1 MGGKI
6 LAMFTQLATDVFS
19 WLPTIRCIRGPECS
33 RSDAATLCFKPK
45 SNTEP
50 RVYCRCAP
58 GHDSQKHRH
67 RSHHITSFLFIF
79 FHFYVYSKFFGSYQ
93 LKGKNNTHT
102 HIQQLNISLFTS
114 YSHFYYQLKGKNN
127 TNILT
132 RLYKKI
138 F

>member
-50 RVYCRCAP
+50 RLYCRCAP

-93 LKGKNNTHT
+93 LKGKYNTQYTYTYTATQHFP
-102 HIQQLNISLFTS
+102 SFLFTS
-114 YSHFYYQLKGKNN
+114 HSHLYYQLKGKNN
-127 TNILT
+127 PNS
-132 RLYKKI
+132 
-138 F
+138 